1 MKRIICLVLY
11 FILSTGLFAESAG
24 VILVLS
30 SLSSTGLTAVSA
42 LTDMV
47 GKRSAR
53 LERMR
58 EFVDKNGLYLA
69 SDAAGS
75 GKEYLGCVADIAGV
89 KPEKRDMFFRVVR
102 ESYATVF
109 PGENID
115 SNYSAGVLIEIAEKL

>member
-1 MKRIICLVLY
+1 MKRIICIVLY
-11 FILSTGLFAESAG
+11 FTVSTALFAESAG
-24 VILVLS
+24 LILVLS

-75 GKEYLGCVADIAGV
+75 GDEYLGCAADIAGV
-89 KPEKRDMFFRVVR
+89 KQDKRNLFFRVVR
-102 ESYATVF
+102 ESYAAVF

-115 SNYSAGVLIEIAEKL
+115 SNYSACVLIDIAEKL

>member
-11 FILSTGLFAESAG
+11 LIFSTGLFAESAG

-42 LTDMV
+42 LSDMV

-69 SDAAGS
+69 SDVAGS
-75 GKEYLGCVADIAGV
+75 GNEYLGCVADIAGV
-89 KPEKRDMFFRVVR
+89 KPDKRIIFFRVVR
-102 ESYATVF
+102 ENYVTVF
-109 PGENID
+109 PDENVD
-115 SNYSAGVLIEIAEKL
+115 SNYSAGVLIDIAEKL